1 MARHANA
8 GVDVVVERDD
18 VDRNPRPGA
27 VSDARAQRSYIR
39 KKFDLS
45 QNPGRKPGILTS
57 ALANAHSER
66 QMIFFFLLHFVAT
79 MIVWQHHMYFKF
91 RQRAAVVPEGA
102 NLYWWKRLVPP
113 VEFGTMHAMLLQLA
127 LIPMTMARHTIAT
140 LSATSLARFVPFQ
153 HTNAHSPRIRHGV
166 VRVLEHRALLRVF
179 RSRVRGPAKRQRAAR
194 EGQRVVLRLHEIG
207 DHAHGLRPLRRVR
220 NHGRDELLERQDE
233 VRAVLRGARGDS
245 TDRPSRLLPIRPRG
259 ERRSLRTFPVVALHP
274 RLPIDNRPSTRATS
288 RVFFSVTHARRI
300 DSDSFRRR
308 HANSVDRPD
317 PTRPTRERAR
327 FVSRSFR
334 ARRGAAPTYPTRCA
348 EHPER
353 PPTSTSPAPLPR
365 ADSSRLPRVV
375 RHRRR
380 AHNRQHG
387 APRSGPVAKL

>member
-1 MARHANA
+1 MSRVYTHTHTHTHIPTWTSSSLIAAMARHANA

-18 VDRNPRPGA
+18 VARNPRPGA

-79 MIVWQHHMYFKF
+79 MIVWQHLMYFKF

-153 HTNAHSPRIRHGV
+153 HT
-166 VRVLEHRALLRVF
+166 LRMHIHLGYVMCC
-179 RSRVRGPAKRQRAAR
+179 SC
-194 EGQRVVLRLHEIG
+194 
-207 DHAHGLRPLRRVR
+207 
-220 NHGRDELLERQDE
+220 
-233 VRAVLRGARGDS
+233 S
-245 TDRPSRLLPIRPRG
+245 
-259 ERRSLRTFPVVALHP
+259 
-274 RLPIDNRPSTRATS
+274 
-288 RVFFSVTHARRI
+288 
-300 DSDSFRRR
+300 
-308 HANSVDRPD
+308 
-317 PTRPTRERAR
+317 
-327 FVSRSFR
+327 
-334 ARRGAAPTYPTRCA
+334 
-348 EHPER
+348 
-353 PPTSTSPAPLPR
+353 
-365 ADSSRLPRVV
+365 
-375 RHRRR
+375 
-380 AHNRQHG
+380 
-387 APRSGPVAKL
+387 

>member
-1 MARHANA
+1 LIAAMARHANA

-153 HTNAHSPRIRHGV
+153 HTLRMHIHLGYVMVLV
-166 VRVLEHRALLRVF
+166 VFLSTVLF
-179 RSRVRGPAKRQRAAR
+179 
-194 EGQRVVLRLHEIG
+194 
-207 DHAHGLRPLRRVR
+207 
-220 NHGRDELLERQDE
+220 
-233 VRAVLRGARGDS
+233 
-245 TDRPSRLLPIRPRG
+245 
-259 ERRSLRTFPVVALHP
+259 F
-274 RLPIDNRPSTRATS
+274 
-288 RVFFSVTHARRI
+288 VFFGQGCVDQRSGKEPLVNGKESFCDSMKSEIMLTGYGLFAAFGIMGVTSYLRDKMKYELFYAVRE
-300 DSDSFRRR
+300 
-308 HANSVDRPD
+308 A
-317 PTRPTRERAR
+317 TRPT
-327 FVSRSFR
+327 V
-334 ARRGAAPTYPTRCA
+334 RRDCFPY
-348 EHPER
+348 
-353 PPTSTSPAPLPR
+353 
-365 ADSSRLPRVV
+365 DRVV
-375 RHRRR
+375 N
-380 AHNRQHG
+380 AV
-387 APRSGPVAKL
+387 P